1 MFPGV
6 NKATKLGFNRKR
18 DAYMFT
24 YVKIAS
30 FDQALQTTRIEP
42 ATTLIEEVHRA
53 SCEFDQKVSLYNSKK
68 EHLLEEIVQR
78 KASYERVRSYLP
90 PKTGITVLTDHKFV
104 LVPAWWL
111 HLWIRGDASTLQHS
125 GDVKSSTTTNNNC
138 STTCGSSNDNK
149 VSTVVDLDADEN
161 MSQPED
167 KVDTINVGLVDM
179 TGTSQEPTS
188 YNTTTNTTNN
198 TTAPTTTKCPEIN
211 TTSYLCKHGT
221 GLDTTHIERFKLI
234 SPEAYD
240 IIFCSPC
247 SWQQMNVVLD
257 QSSFRCDQCYSSV
270 VHQRTV
276 VQSLNSTYNHMIRL
290 IDAASESSYD
300 SDDTVQY
307 WLSKQWLTQL
317 RKYHANLQ
325 RAEPGK
331 NKSGAFAKLFTAS
344 NAAKLNTANAEELKN
359 SAAADDTLPVSTL
372 DKEVNTNLFCPHHA
386 PAVNYSKR
394 AIKISGDAWSALLAE
409 FPEARPLL
417 YGSEVCEICVE
428 EASNSM
434 ESARQSK
441 EHRASEIA
449 APALKALFKM
459 KRIYP
464 AQLDEGLTISV
475 DDLKTCATKFY
486 VIDGLWLAH
495 WRKYIQDVQ
504 FPAPPALT
512 NAALRCH
519 CHYPTPHNKS
529 AATTSNT
536 SHSHSATNRS
546 IVHRALLPPTLS
558 GIEHSIPP
566 NTHDVQDLLVYK
578 FTEQDLFDQPSS
590 GPSDVGKSTMDVDC
604 AFIGTNTDISATNT
618 TTGVYP
624 RAEIITEEQ
633 WKALLRCYPVTP
645 PSGQEV
651 INLEDTNDSFA
662 SSNPSTSDV
671 YTLTLTYDLKQHT
684 WHYTPSICIQCVE
697 TQQLKADLSI
707 STYLSATLN
716 VVYYREESEFLSL
729 FHKADSSALSTTNT
743 TNVAATTTAAAA
755 AAAAAA
761 AVTESNEGGRRSSR
775 TRGGKKYNASIIAD
789 STDTL
794 SLIRLKVYQAF
805 TAVDLPPTNQRLFDS
820 KGNALSGQTKTL
832 AECGVKIGKY
842 CFVDCVWYFIFYM
855 QAAKLKFMLVL

>member
-1 MFPGV
+1 MFSGV
-6 NKATKLGFNRKR
+6 NNATKLGFNRKR

-30 FDQALQTTRIEP
+30 FDQALQTSRIEP
-42 ATTLIEEVHRA
+42 ATTLIEQVHRA
-53 SCEFDQKVSLYNSKK
+53 STDFDQKVSLYNSKK
-68 EHLLEEIVQR
+68 ERLLEEIAQR

-104 LVPAWWL
+104 LVPTWWL
-111 HLWIRGDASTLQHS
+111 HLWIRGDASSLQHS
-125 GDVKSSTTTNNNC
+125 GDVKSITTTNNSC
-138 STTCGSSNDNK
+138 SSNCGSSNDNK
-149 VSTVVDLDADEN
+149 VSNTVVDLDADEN

-167 KVDTINVGLVDM
+167 KVDTIDIGIVDM
-179 TGTSQEPTS
+179 TSTSQEPTS
-188 YNTTTNTTNN
+188 SNTTTANTTTAN
-198 TTAPTTTKCPEIN
+198 TTVPTTSKCPEIN
-211 TTSYLCKHGT
+211 MTSYLCKHGT

-270 VHQRTV
+270 VQQRTV

-290 IDAASESSYD
+290 IEAASESSYD

-317 RKYHANLQ
+317 RKYHAHLQ

-344 NAAKLNTANAEELKN
+344 NAAKLNTINVEELKN

-386 PAVNYSKR
+386 PAVNYSKK
-394 AIKISGDAWSALLAE
+394 AIKISGEAWSALLAE

-441 EHRASEIA
+441 EHRASEVA
-449 APALKALFKM
+449 VPALKQLLKM

-475 DDLKTCATKFY
+475 DDLNTCATKFY

-519 CHYPTPHNKS
+519 CHYP
-529 AATTSNT
+529 NT
-536 SHSHSATNRS
+536 SHSNSSTNRT

-578 FTEQDLFDQPSS
+578 FTEQDLFDQPTNS
-590 GPSDVGKSTMDVDC
+590 GGAGDVVHSAMDVDC
-604 AFIGTNTDISATNT
+604 AFVGTNTDLSATNT
-618 TTGVYP
+618 PTGVYP
-624 RAEIITEEQ
+624 RAEIIKEEQ

-645 PSGQEV
+645 PSRHEV

-662 SSNPSTSDV
+662 SSTPDTSAV

-684 WHYTPSICIQCVE
+684 WQYTPSICMQCVE
-697 TQQLKADLSI
+697 KQQLKADLSI

-716 VVYYREESEFLSL
+716 VVYYRDESEFLSL
-729 FHKADSSALSTTNT
+729 FHKTDPSALSTTNS
-743 TNVAATTTAAAA
+743 TNVATTYSTAGAT
-755 AAAAAA
+755 
-761 AVTESNEGGRRSSR
+761 VNTENTEGGRRSSR
-775 TRGGKKYNASIIAD
+775 TRGGKKHNATIIAD

-832 AECGVKIGKY
+832 AECGVKIGKCY
-842 CFVDCVWYFIFYM
+842 FVFGTLFFIC
-855 QAAKLKFMLVL
+855 KLQSLS